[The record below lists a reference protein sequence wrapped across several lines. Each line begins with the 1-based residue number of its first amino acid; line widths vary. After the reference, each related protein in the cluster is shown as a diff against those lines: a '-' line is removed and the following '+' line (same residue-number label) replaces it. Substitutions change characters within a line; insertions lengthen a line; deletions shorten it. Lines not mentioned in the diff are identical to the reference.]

1 MLCAGHSRVLL
12 EDRKEYRREYRE
24 YRDDHEKFDQSKAAR
39 DSSGI
44 SFHVYPPR
52 KVLRGNKSVDR

>member
-12 EDRKEYRREYRE
+12 EDRKEYRREYRD

-44 SFHVYPPR
+44 SFHAYLPR
-52 KVLRGNKSVDR
+52 